1 MMIIIT
7 TTIKKYTDIF
17 SITAAFS
24 ITEYIFSQIV
34 LVSRVF
40 FKLINRNASLATAG
54 SFSLFATLAL
64 LVFQYSGDRNQRGV
78 GDAFVGCLMAV
89 YTYMKLHILAESG
102 PEKKYLAFAVWSM

>member
-1 MMIIIT
+1 M
-7 TTIKKYTDIF
+7 
-17 SITAAFS
+17 TAAFS

-40 FKLINRNASLATAG
+40 FKLINRNASWATAG

-64 LVFQYSGDRNQRGV
+64 FFFFQYSGDRNQVGV
-78 GDAFVGCLMAV
+78 GAGGGGWDAFVGCLMAV

>member
-1 MMIIIT
+1 M
-7 TTIKKYTDIF
+7 
-17 SITAAFS
+17 TAAFS

-40 FKLINRNASLATAG
+40 FKLINRNASWATAG

-78 GDAFVGCLMAV
+78 GGGGGGAGDAFVGCLMAF
-89 YTYMKLHILAESG
+89 YTNMKLHILAESG